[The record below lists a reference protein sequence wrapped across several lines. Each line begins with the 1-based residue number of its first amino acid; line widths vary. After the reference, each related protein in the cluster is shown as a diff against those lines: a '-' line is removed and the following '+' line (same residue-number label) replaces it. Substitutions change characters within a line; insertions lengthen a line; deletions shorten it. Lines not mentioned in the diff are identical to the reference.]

1 MIYYSKDT
9 ACDLKVIVIILDNDL
24 QLQLKDSLILEHFLI
39 LPIKKKKKKLEQDK
53 NTNMN
58 WKLLYL

>member
-39 LPIKKKKKKLEQDK
+39 LPIKKKKKLEQDK

-58 WKLLYL
+58 